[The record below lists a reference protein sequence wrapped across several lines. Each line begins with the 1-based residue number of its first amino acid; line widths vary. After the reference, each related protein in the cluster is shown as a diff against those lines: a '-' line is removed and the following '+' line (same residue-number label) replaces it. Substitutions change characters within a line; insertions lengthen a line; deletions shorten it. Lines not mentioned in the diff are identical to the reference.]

1 MEETGRQAGR
11 QWSDSLQALG
21 LNSGWASAAA
31 QAVCC
36 SCQVSALWICIFMN
50 ERWRKVSSAS
60 LRQATNKRF
69 NQPMPFKRKFL
80 SLSLSLC
87 LENDVIW
94 SFQWGITRH
103 GLKMRLSWQGLRA
116 TVPSYTHRHQLST
129 IWKCF
134 LKSVFFFF
142 IAWVF
147 SSLLSLI
154 FLVYFLL
161 TIFFVCVLLMSTFC
175 CPFRCDCFQVWLESA
190 RFGQPVWGQLQW
202 AAEVHFR
209 SFNGALCRLCVTFN
223 KCTRYVGGNLRLPVQ
238 KNRWWMMPG
247 AIIMWIKMKPVGNYD
262 K

>member
-1 MEETGRQAGR
+1 MSFGVFNG
-11 QWSDSLQALG
+11 
-21 LNSGWASAAA
+21 ASRDTAWKC
-31 QAVCC
+31 VCH
-36 SCQVSALWICIFMN
+36 A
-50 ERWRKVSSAS
+50 KVWE
-60 LRQATNKRF
+60 
-69 NQPMPFKRKFL
+69 P
-80 SLSLSLC
+80 LC
-87 LENDVIW
+87 LATPTDISCRQSENVSW
-94 SFQWGITRH
+94 S
-103 GLKMRLSWQGLRA
+103 L
-116 TVPSYTHRHQLST
+116 
-129 IWKCF
+129 
-134 LKSVFFFF
+134 FFF
-142 IAWVF
+142 IAWVS

-223 KCTRYVGGNLRLPVQ
+223 KCTRYVGDNLRLPVQ

-247 AIIMWIKMKPVGNYD
+247 AIIMWIKMKPVENYD